1 MRISHLEHF
10 LIIADDIE
18 ETTSWYVDNLGFCV
32 GETPDFGVPV
42 NWLYLGDRDVI
53 HVAQSNVSN
62 ISKRPVATRSEIT
75 RGGHPIHHVAFRASG
90 LDETLVHLQANGIEY
105 VEQQASGQNVYQVFL
120 QDPNGITVELNFSA
134 EEAAGR
140 QAPKLALTLGED
152 D

>member
-53 HVAQSNVSN
+53 HVSQSNVN
-62 ISKRPVATRSEIT
+62 NCSKRPVATRSEIT
-75 RGGHPIHHVAFRASG
+75 RGGRPIHHVAFRASG
-90 LDETLVHLQANGIEY
+90 
-105 VEQQASGQNVYQVFL
+105 
-120 QDPNGITVELNFSA
+120 
-134 EEAAGR
+134 
-140 QAPKLALTLGED
+140 
-152 D
+152 